1 MDGAAAARPAD
12 ARAERLAR
20 SSRFTPPAA
29 RMTPVLSAA
38 AQARLRAEGRAALW
52 VFFTDKGIS
61 DERAFTAALRAAGA
75 GLSERA
81 RERRSREQGGRFVP
95 DLDDV
100 PVVARYVDAVRGAG
114 AEIRHTSRWLNAVS
128 VVVTEAE
135 ARRIEAM
142 PFVRAILPIRASRR
156 VGPVSQ
162 GPPIEGAPTRG
173 SLGDEGDE
181 GYERGPY
188 TPDGDGLEAPMQRDP
203 VLGAATLSKPA
214 NPAGYGSSVTQL
226 SGINAIAA
234 HDSGWSGANVLIA
247 MFDTGYRKDHTAT
260 VQLKRIAER
269 DFIFNDGETANQVP
283 PDVSSQWDHGTGTW
297 AVAGGYSIGNLI
309 GPAYNS
315 TFALAKTEDVRS
327 ETPVEEDN
335 WVAAAEWSDSL
346 GIDVIS
352 ASLSYFDFDGTA
364 NDYTYADLDGQTTV
378 VAQAAILAHRRGI
391 VLSTASS
398 NEGPLPGSIWSPADV
413 DSVLTVGAVDASN
426 AIWVSSSRGPTSD
439 GRIKPEVVAQ
449 GVGTIWAVAS
459 NNSFGSANG
468 TSLST
473 PLVGGAAALVREAHP
488 DWTVAQVRTALMNTA
503 DKAGTPGN
511 DYGWGRID
519 VVKAIYSGTVTY
531 PKPFD
536 QLVPINN
543 TNVFATPVTLRWRR
557 SIDRTPGDVVTYNV
571 VLRSLSPSAVVYTT
585 TTAET
590 TTVCTA
596 YLGPNKVYEWLVTAV
611 DLLGHERPSR
621 EKFRFTTGATTDVAI
636 PPAASRILLH
646 QNRPNPAH
654 RATEIPFTLAGGGE
668 VIPVTLRVF
677 DPRGR
682 LVRTLIDRPEVT
694 GRHYLVDWDGADQ
707 MGRRA
712 ASGIYYYQLRAGSVV
727 LTRRMVLLR

>member
-1 MDGAAAARPAD
+1 MDGAAAAPPED
-12 ARAERLAR
+12 ARAERMAR
-20 SSRFTPPAA
+20 SSRFMPPAA

-38 AQARLRAEGRAALW
+38 ARARLTAEGRAALW

-61 DERAFTAALRAAGA
+61 DERAFQAALRAAGA
-75 GLSERA
+75 SLSERSRA
-81 RERRSREQGGRFVP
+81 RRSREQGGRFVP
-95 DLDDV
+95 DHDDV

-114 AEIRHTSRWLNAVS
+114 AEIRHTSKWLNAVS
-128 VVVTEAE
+128 VMVTEAE

-142 PFVRAILPIRASRR
+142 PFVRAILPIRPSRR

-162 GPPIEGAPTRG
+162 GPPIDGVPSKGAP
-173 SLGDEGDE
+173 DEGDR
-181 GYERGPY
+181 GGPY
-188 TPDGDGLEAPMQRDP
+188 TPDGDGLEAPMLRDP

-214 NPAGYGSSVTQL
+214 NPGGYGSSLGQL
-226 SGINAIAA
+226 TEINAIAA
-234 HDSGWSGANVLIA
+234 HDSGWSGANVLLA
-247 MFDTGYRKDHTAT
+247 MFDTGYNKNHNAT
-260 VQLKRIAER
+260 IQLKRIAER

-283 PDVSSQWDHGTGTW
+283 PDISDQWDHGTGTW
-297 AVAGGYSIGNLI
+297 AVAGGYAIGNLI

-315 TFALAKTEDVRS
+315 TFLLAKTEDNRS

-335 WVAAAEWSDSL
+335 WVAAAEWADSI
-346 GIDVIS
+346 GADVIS

-364 NDYTYADLDGQTTV
+364 NDYTYADLDGRTTV
-378 VAQAAILAHRRGI
+378 VAQGAIFAHRRGI
-391 VLSTASS
+391 VLSTAAS

-413 DSVLTVGAVDASN
+413 DSVLTVGAVDAAN
-426 AIWVSSSRGPTSD
+426 TIWSGSSRGPTSD
-439 GRIKPEVVAQ
+439 GRIKPEVVAR

-459 NNSFGSANG
+459 NNSQYGSANG

-473 PLVGGAAALVREAHP
+473 PLVAGAAALVREAHP

-519 VVKAIYSGTVTY
+519 AVKAIYSGTVTY

-543 TNVFATPVTLRWRR
+543 TNVFNTPVTLRWRR

-571 VLRSLSPSAVVYTT
+571 VLRSVTPNAVVFTT
-585 TTAET
+585 TVAET
-590 TTVCTA
+590 TTICTS
-596 YLGPNKVYEWLVTAV
+596 YLGPNKTYEWIVTAV
-611 DLLGHERPSR
+611 DLLGHERPAR
-621 EKFRFTTGATTDVAI
+621 QPFRFTTGATTDVAV

-668 VIPVTLRVF
+668 MIPVTLRVF
-677 DPRGR
+677 DPQGR
-682 LVRTLIDRPEVT
+682 LVRTLIDRPEAT

-707 MGRRA
+707 IGRRA
-712 ASGIYYYQLRAGSVV
+712 ASGIYYYQLRAGTVV